1 MVNYRNLR
9 ICTKDTIYIKNSYLI
24 TSYATENLDQKAL
37 FSSFINQLLSFIK
50 GSQIKV
56 YAHNLSG
63 FDGVF
68 LLKHLL
74 PYGKVTPLIY
84 NGKLIS
90 ITIRLDIEGYV
101 GKTIIFKDSM
111 LLLPL
116 SLRELCSAFDVSQHK
131 GYFPFKLFDI
141 FYKGLLPRFE
151 FWTDISVNDYV
162 VFAENYIGKVW
173 SFKDESIK
181 YCKIDC
187 LSLHEI
193 LTKFNTLIFNEFKV
207 NINFVFTL
215 PALASRIY
223 KSQFMHKNSIYQILG
238 GVEND
243 IRNSYTGGA
252 VDVYIPH
259 NRKESFFSKF
269 FRKLFVY
276 DVNSLYPFV
285 MANTPMPV
293 GLPVAFTGNI
303 RHVEADA
310 FGFFYCKITSPE
322 FIEHPILQRKIKTG
336 DGLRTIAGL
345 GSWTGWIFSGEMDNA
360 MKHGYTFEILN
371 GYQFNKG
378 YIFKEYVEKMY
389 NLRLQYEKGHPMNL
403 IAKLLMNSLY
413 GKFGMKNQTTIVD
426 IFNTNDI
433 TENNIFNDMLDT
445 YGENINH
452 CIQLDN
458 YVVTVRDSLISLFTN
473 PENGEELDSYHGLDI
488 NIAVASAITSGARM
502 WMSLL
507 KNNPLFKLYYSDT
520 DSAVTDRPLP
530 SHMVGPELGKFK
542 LEHVVDRAV
551 FIAPKVYGLITT
563 DGQEIIK
570 VKGLSKD
577 LLPNIHIKDLEN
589 LLFTDSSLELNQE
602 KWFKKVIEGEINVS
616 EIAYT
621 LKVTSNKRQAIYID
635 NVFENTKP
643 FNYDDI
649 VK

>member
-1 MVNYRNLR
+1 L
-9 ICTKDTIYIKNSYLI
+9 
-24 TSYATENLDQKAL
+24 LDQKEL
-37 FSSFINQLLSFIK
+37 FNNFLNKLLVFFK
-50 GSQIKV
+50 GGSKLTI

-74 PYGKVTPLIY
+74 PYGKVKPLIY

-90 ITIRLDIEGYV
+90 IKVILTYDGYK
-101 GKTIIFKDSM
+101 GKTIVFKDSY
-111 LLLPL
+111 LLLPQ
-116 SLRELCSAFDVSQHK
+116 SLRALCKSFNIIVPK

-141 FYKGLLPRFE
+141 FYTGLIPRFE
-151 FWTDISVNDYV
+151 YWTGISISEYITFAKNYV
-162 VFAENYIGKVW
+162 GKTW
-173 SFKDESIK
+173 SFKDEAIK
-181 YCKIDC
+181 YCKLDC
-187 LSLHEI
+187 QSLHEI
-193 LTKFNTLIFNEFKV
+193 LTKFNELIFNKFKID
-207 NINFVFTL
+207 INTSLTL
-215 PALASRIY
+215 PALAMKIY
-223 KSQFMHKNSIYQILG
+223 KSQFMPDNTIYQLLG
-238 GVEND
+238 PIDKD
-243 IRNSYTGGA
+243 IRQSYTGGS
-252 VDVYIPH
+252 VDVYKPH
-259 NRKESFFSKF
+259 NRISAFLANIVALFK
-269 FRKLFVY
+269 KLYIY

-285 MANTPMPV
+285 MANTPMPI
-293 GLPVAFTGNI
+293 GLPTAFTGNI
-303 RHVEADA
+303 RQFDPEA
-310 FGFFYCKITSPE
+310 FGFFYCKITSPAYL
-322 FIEHPILQRKIKTG
+322 EHPILQRRVKTS

-345 GSWTGWIFSGEMDNA
+345 GAWTGWIFSGEMDNA

-378 YIFKEYVEKMY
+378 YIFKEYVETMY
-389 NLRLQYEKGHPMNL
+389 NLRLQYVKGHPMNL

-413 GKFGMKNQTTIVD
+413 GKFGMKNQNTIVD

-520 DSAVTDRPLP
+520 DSAVVDRPLP

-551 FIAPKVYGLITT
+551 FIAPKVYGLIT
-563 DGQEIIK
+563 DEGQEIIK
-570 VKGLSKD
+570 VKGLSKE

-621 LKVTSNKRQAIYID
+621 LKVTSNKRQAIYLKDESGNEIFD
-635 NVFENTKP
+635 ATKP
-643 FNYDDI
+643 FYYDEI
-649 VK
+649 IKK